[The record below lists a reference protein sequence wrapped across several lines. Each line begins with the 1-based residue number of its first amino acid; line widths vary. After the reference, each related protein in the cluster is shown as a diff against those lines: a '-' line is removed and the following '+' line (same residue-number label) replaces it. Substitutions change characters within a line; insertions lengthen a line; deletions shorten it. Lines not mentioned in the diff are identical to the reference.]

1 MHMTTPGSNSPTGG
15 PLNTSKLPAPREGF
29 VVTLFLA
36 VSDKR
41 KSTDFYTKV
50 MGGELVHDAGDTE
63 VSVIRLANT
72 WLILH
77 IAAGPS
83 PDAPDVYFAPPTDL
97 QHASAYL
104 EIRVAD
110 IHQTYREWSAN
121 GAQFLTEPKDRGD
134 EIRCYM
140 RDPDGHL
147 IEIGQATG
155 ALAGLVD

>member
-1 MHMTTPGSNSPTGG
+1 MTTSGADAPTGG
-15 PLNTSKLPAPREGF
+15 PPNRSKLPAPREGF
-29 VVTLFLA
+29 VVTFFLA

-63 VSVIRLANT
+63 VSVIRLANS

-83 PDAPDVYFAPPTDL
+83 PDAPDVYIAPPTDL
-97 QHASAYL
+97 QHVSAYL
-104 EIRVAD
+104 EIRVTD
-110 IHQTYREWSAN
+110 IQQTYREWSAK

-147 IEIGQATG
+147 IEIGEATG

>member
-1 MHMTTPGSNSPTGG
+1 MTTSGSDSPTGG
-15 PLNTSKLPAPREGF
+15 PLSRSKFPAPQEGF
-29 VVTLFLA
+29 VVTFFLA

-50 MGGELVHDAGDTE
+50 MGGELVHDAGDNE
-63 VSVIRLANT
+63 VSIIRLANT

-77 IAAGPS
+77 VAAGPS
-83 PDAPDVYFAPPTDL
+83 PDAPDVYITPPTDL
-97 QHASAYL
+97 QHVSAYL
-104 EIRVAD
+104 EIRVTD
-110 IHQTYREWSAN
+110 IQQTYREWSAK
-121 GAQFLTEPKDRGD
+121 GAQFLTEPKDRRD

-147 IEIGQATG
+147 IEIGEATG